1 MSALRYIERLKRID
15 RLVKMKATGNPGQL
29 ARKIGISERSI
40 YQYLNE
46 LRELG
51 APISYSF
58 FDNSYIYLEEGGL
71 DIQFKKT
78 LNDCHGSAARSA
90 RIFHQ
95 LGVTSSELT
104 SLQLYFSVDE

>member
-71 DIQFKKT
+71 DIQFRKT
-78 LNDCHGSAARSA
+78 LHDFHGSSSGSA
-90 RIFHQ
+90 RIFEH
-95 LGVTSSELT
+95 LSVPSSDLT
-104 SLQLYFSVDE
+104 YLQLYFSIDE